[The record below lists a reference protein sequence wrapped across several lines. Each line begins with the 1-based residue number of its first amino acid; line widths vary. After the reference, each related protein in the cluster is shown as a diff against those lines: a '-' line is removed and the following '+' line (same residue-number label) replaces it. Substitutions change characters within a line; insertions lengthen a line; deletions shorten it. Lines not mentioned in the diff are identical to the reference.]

1 MVAIMR
7 QLAEGDRA
15 GVVALYLEFGG
26 ELAAAVR
33 REATSF
39 GVTFDAE
46 ALDGLTMDA
55 AFEIEG
61 CAAGWDPDG
70 RALPWTWAKLR
81 LRSMVSRHVG
91 QHADELDAER
101 HQPPEPPARD
111 GHEST
116 ELEVLVALAR
126 LRPDCALLL
135 DALQTAASERNQ
147 ALFLAY
153 RVQSSLGDP
162 SPASTV
168 GSLFN
173 MRPDAVRQAVHRTT
187 EKLRTLATSDHRF
200 RGLPDT
206 GCLG

>member
-1 MVAIMR
+1 MR

-15 GVVALYLEFGG
+15 AVVALYLEFGG

-39 GVTFDAE
+39 GVTLDAD

-61 CAAGWDPDG
+61 CAAGWEPNG

-101 HQPPEPPARD
+101 HQQAGTPATASR
-111 GHEST
+111 ELT
-116 ELEVLVALAR
+116 ELEVLVALAG

-135 DALQTAASERNQ
+135 DALQAAASERNQ

-153 RVQSSLGDP
+153 RVQRSLGDP
-162 SPASTV
+162 SPAATV

-187 EKLRTLATSDHRF
+187 ARLRELATSDHRF
-200 RGLPDT
+200 RDLPDT